1 MQVKNLNLKYWSQRI
16 KGHRGMSKRLILEN
30 LEWFSHWMRNLK
42 IGDDVVCLGFWSE
55 SFNLLGVERFERK
68 LNKNGYQLAYVD
80 IGPVGYGVIVNG
92 EEENSIKIR
101 YDSFQLLVADG
112 TYKQSLL
119 PFIVEI
125 ASKSIDRHLRI
136 DIKIKNTL
144 ISFTIKRKTTPTIVE
159 TAATGLP
166 KMVADLL
173 PLNEQRYY
181 VLSKSAEWKLSEFIG
196 MWRFEENFWKT

>member
-1 MQVKNLNLKYWSQRI
+1 MKQNYNRKYWSQRI
-16 KGHRGMSKRLILEN
+16 KGHGGMSKRLIHEN
-30 LEWFSHWMRNLK
+30 LEWFSHWMINLK
-42 IGDDVVCLGFWSE
+42 TGDDVICLGFWSE
-55 SFNLLGVERFERK
+55 SFNFLGVERVERK
-68 LNKNGYQLAYVD
+68 LNKNGYQLAYID
-80 IGPVGYGVIVNG
+80 FTPLGYGVIVNG

-101 YDSFQLLVADG
+101 YDLLQYLVADG

-119 PFIVEI
+119 PFILEI

-144 ISFTIKRKTTPTIVE
+144 ISFTINRKTSPKVIE
-159 TAATGLP
+159 TAATELP
-166 KMVADLL
+166 KTVEDLL

-181 VLSKSAEWKLSEFIG
+181 VLSKSGVWKPSDFIG